1 MESSYE
7 GTGTTVESSRSAALS
22 PGINRQG
29 NRRPS
34 LCHPD
39 RSVAKWRDLQFREPL
54 VEMFFSQGM
63 YSDLVTCRPLTSL
76 LLAASLLVGC
86 RSKAPEPEA
95 SQPAS
100 SDAASPAG
108 DTAAVPDGRPVIVAF
123 GDSLTAGFGADP
135 GDSYPDYLEK
145 DLNANGYRYQ
155 VINQGI
161 SGNTTKDGVD
171 RLQDALHLKPFL
183 VIVAFGGNDGLR
195 GLPIAS
201 TRENLDRIVSTLL
214 DSGAK
219 VVLGGI
225 TLPPNYGPDYIRQ
238 FNQTYAL
245 LAARYHVPMLPFL
258 LKDVYG
264 VPGGMQADGIHA
276 TDQGNAQVAK
286 NLLPLIEPLLKK

>member
-1 MESSYE
+1 
-7 GTGTTVESSRSAALS
+7 VRSRNIA
-22 PGINRQG
+22 G
-29 NRRPS
+29 
-34 LCHPD
+34 
-39 RSVAKWRDLQFREPL
+39 
-54 VEMFFSQGM
+54 
-63 YSDLVTCRPLTSL
+63 L
-76 LLAASLLVGC
+76 LFACLMITAC
-86 RSKAPEPEA
+86 RSKTAETPSP
-95 SQPAS
+95 QPAA
-100 SDAASPAG
+100 SDAAAPAE
-108 DTAAVPDGRPVIVAF
+108 DTTAAVPDGRPVIVAF
-123 GDSLTAGFGADP
+123 GDSLTAGFGADT

-145 DLNANGYRYQ
+145 DLNAMGYRYQ

-171 RLQDALHLKPFL
+171 RLQDALRLKPVV

-201 TRENLDRIVSTLL
+201 TRENLDRIVSTVL

-238 FNQTYAL
+238 FNQTYTL
-245 LAARYHVPMLPFL
+245 LAAKYHVPMLPFL
-258 LKDVYG
+258 LKNVFG

-286 NLLPLIEPLLKK
+286 NLLPLIVPELKK

>member
-1 MESSYE
+1 ML
-7 GTGTTVESSRSAALS
+7 SA
-22 PGINRQG
+22 
-29 NRRPS
+29 
-34 LCHPD
+34 
-39 RSVAKWRDLQFREPL
+39 
-54 VEMFFSQGM
+54 
-63 YSDLVTCRPLTSL
+63 
-76 LLAASLLVGC
+76 C
-86 RSKAPEPEA
+86 RSKAPEA
-95 SQPAS
+95 APAEPAA
-100 SDAASPAG
+100 SDAATPAG
-108 DTAAVPDGRPVIVAF
+108 DTTVAAPDGRPLIVAF
-123 GDSLTAGFGADP
+123 GDSLTAGFGADT

-145 DLNANGYRYQ
+145 DLNAMGYRYQ

-171 RLQDALHLKPFL
+171 RLPDVLHLKPVV

-214 DSGAK
+214 DGGAK

-245 LAARYHVPMLPFL
+245 LAAKYHVPMLPFL
-258 LKDVYG
+258 LKNVYG
-264 VPGGMQADGIHA
+264 VPGGMQPDGIHA

-286 NLLPLIEPLLKK
+286 NLLPLIVPALKK

>member
-1 MESSYE
+1 MM
-7 GTGTTVESSRSAALS
+7 TA
-22 PGINRQG
+22 
-29 NRRPS
+29 
-34 LCHPD
+34 
-39 RSVAKWRDLQFREPL
+39 
-54 VEMFFSQGM
+54 
-63 YSDLVTCRPLTSL
+63 
-76 LLAASLLVGC
+76 C
-86 RSKAPEPEA
+86 RSKTPEPA
-95 SQPAS
+95 SPQPAA
-100 SDAASPAG
+100 SDSATPAA
-108 DTAAVPDGRPVIVAF
+108 DTTASVPDGRPVIVAF
-123 GDSLTAGFGADP
+123 GDSLTAGFGADT

-145 DLNANGYRYQ
+145 DLNTMGYHYQ

-171 RLQDALHLKPFL
+171 RVQDALRLKPVL

-195 GLPIAS
+195 GLPIAG

-245 LAARYHVPMLPFL
+245 LAAKYHVPMLPFL
-258 LKDVYG
+258 LKNVYG

-286 NLLPLIEPLLKK
+286 NLLPLIVPALKK